1 MSSSGS
7 DPSNPGTGAGTPG
20 SPKRALDALLQGAA
34 GDPVRRALWLDA
46 LDQRLRVCLPPSLAA
61 HARLANVSGSKLV
74 FLVDA
79 PVWHAKLRMAGP
91 QLLDAARSLGLDA
104 TSVAIRVGAPAANP
118 VATGQPLARPLS
130 AEAQRAL
137 RTAREAGSG
146 TTPEATPSTGEPLP
160 RRHRGG

>member
-7 DPSNPGTGAGTPG
+7 KRSNRGTDSGTTA
-20 SPKRALDALLQGAA
+20 SARLALDALLQGTA

-46 LDQRLRVCLPPSLAA
+46 LDQRLRVCLPSHLAA
-61 HARLANVSGSKLV
+61 HARLANVSGDRLV

-91 QLLDAARSLGLDA
+91 QLLDAARSLGLEV
-104 TSVAIRVGAPAANP
+104 TSVAIRVGTPAVP
-118 VATGQPLARPLS
+118 VATGQPLATPLS

-137 RTAREAGSG
+137 RMAREAGSG
-146 TTPEATPSTGEPLP
+146 TMPEAAPATDEPSPH
-160 RRHRGG
+160 RRHGD